1 MQLKKRNKLSI
12 GRPETLLNHSNDD
25 FTSILNESP
34 WERFV
39 DKTKPLVKIL
49 LVVAIIG
56 GSIYGGTLLF
66 GDKDSSKQSTEYASN
81 NADHQSDDKEKLH
94 QCLDDVAKANS
105 SPETSD
111 PEFYKKLIDGYDK
124 RLGCY
129 EKYPGIDLAGK
140 SQVEEN
146 RKSAIDS
153 SGTYKDIYLA
163 NGGSYEYKPTS
174 TVSHTNPTTGC
185 NYGLSESE
193 YIKCTDN
200 YNSRH
205 GTSVS
210 RTPPSVT
217 QTKPTPNMTASP
229 ETNNTALCSA
239 KKAEVHSLYSQYQSA
254 RNSADAVR
262 SKLSSV
268 DYSRPPG
275 FTGTQSQLDA
285 WRASEKQ
292 RLQNELSPLQ
302 SAERVAQQKYNTAQ
316 SEYSARGCY

>member
-1 MQLKKRNKLSI
+1 MQIKKRHTLSI
-12 GRPETLLNHSNDD
+12 NHSKASSSRHPSSD

-66 GDKDSSKQSTEYASN
+66 GNKDSSTQSTEYASN
-81 NADHQSDDKEKLH
+81 NTDHQSDDKEKLY
-94 QCLDDVAKANS
+94 QCLDDVAKVNP

-153 SGTYKDIYLA
+153 SGTYKDTYLA
-163 NGGSYEYKPTS
+163 SGGSYDYTTS
-174 TVSHTNPTTGC
+174 SNHANPTTGC
-185 NYGLSESE
+185 SYMLSESE

-200 YNSRH
+200 YNSKN
-205 GTSVS
+205 GTNVS
-210 RTPPSVT
+210 RILPPITTHSASIPSAPPSPSE
-217 QTKPTPNMTASP
+217 PTTPSP
-229 ETNNTALCSA
+229 STPTSGSIDYTALNECL
-239 KKAEVHSLYSQYQSA
+239 KKVNSYTTEASKARARQY
-254 RNSADAVR
+254 
-262 SKLSSV
+262 
-268 DYSRPPG
+268 
-275 FTGTQSQLDA
+275 
-285 WRASEKQ
+285 
-292 RLQNELSPLQ
+292 
-302 SAERVAQQKYNTAQ
+302 
-316 SEYSARGCY
+316 CYQTNM

>member
-1 MQLKKRNKLSI
+1 MQIKKRHTLSI
-12 GRPETLLNHSNDD
+12 NHSKASSSRHSSSD

-39 DKTKPLVKIL
+39 DKTKPLVKVL
-49 LVVAIIG
+49 LVVVIIG

-66 GDKDSSKQSTEYASN
+66 GNKDSSKQSTEYAN
-81 NADHQSDDKEKLH
+81 NNTDYQSDDKEKLY
-94 QCLDDVAKANS
+94 QCLEDVAKANP

-153 SGTYKDIYLA
+153 SGTYKDTYLA
-163 NGGSYEYKPTS
+163 SGGSYDYTTS
-174 TVSHTNPTTGC
+174 SNHVNPTTGC
-185 NYGLSESE
+185 SYTLSESE

-200 YNSRH
+200 YNSKN

-210 RTPPSVT
+210 RTPPS
-217 QTKPTPNMTASP
+217 TATSPAPVSP
-229 ETNNTALCSA
+229 EPSA
-239 KKAEVHSLYSQYQSA
+239 PGYVRTPSNPSLGNSPSNGGYDRSYWQRVCETQVRQS
-254 RNSADAVR
+254 S
-262 SKLSSV
+262 
-268 DYSRPPG
+268 G
-275 FTGTQSQLDA
+275 GTGLVQSQRDKA
-285 WRASEKQ
+285 
-292 RLQNELSPLQ
+292 
-302 SAERVAQQKYNTAQ
+302 VARCMHEHGY
-316 SEYSARGCY
+316 

>member
-1 MQLKKRNKLSI
+1 MQIKKRHTLSI
-12 GRPETLLNHSNDD
+12 NHSKASSSRHPSSD

-66 GDKDSSKQSTEYASN
+66 GNKDSGTQSTEYASN
-81 NADHQSDDKEKLH
+81 NTDHQSDDKEKLH
-94 QCLDDVAKANS
+94 QCLDDVARANP

-111 PEFYKKLIDGYDK
+111 SEFYKKLIDGYDK

-129 EKYPGIDLAGK
+129 EKYPGIDSAGK

-153 SGTYKDIYLA
+153 SGTYKDTYLA
-163 NGGSYEYKPTS
+163 SGGSYDYTTS
-174 TVSHTNPTTGC
+174 SNHVNPTTGC
-185 NYGLSESE
+185 SYTLSESE

-200 YNSRH
+200 YNSKN

-210 RTPPSVT
+210 RTPP
-217 QTKPTPNMTASP
+217 PTATSPAPVSP
-229 ETNNTALCSA
+229 EPSA
-239 KKAEVHSLYSQYQSA
+239 PGYVHTPSNPSSGNSPSNGGDDRSYWQRVCETQVRQS
-254 RNSADAVR
+254 S
-262 SKLSSV
+262 
-268 DYSRPPG
+268 G
-275 FTGTQSQLDA
+275 GTGLVQSQRDKA
-285 WRASEKQ
+285 
-292 RLQNELSPLQ
+292 
-302 SAERVAQQKYNTAQ
+302 VARCMHEHGY
-316 SEYSARGCY
+316 

>member
-1 MQLKKRNKLSI
+1 MQIKKCHTLSI
-12 GRPETLLNHSNDD
+12 NHSNTSSSRHSSSD

-66 GDKDSSKQSTEYASN
+66 GNKDSSKQSTEYASDN
-81 NADHQSDDKEKLH
+81 TDYQSDDKEKLY
-94 QCLDDVAKANS
+94 QCLEDVAKVNP

-153 SGTYKDIYLA
+153 SGTYKDTYLA
-163 NGGSYEYKPTS
+163 SGGGYDYTTS
-174 TVSHTNPTTGC
+174 SNHVNPTTGC
-185 NYGLSESE
+185 SYTLSESE

-200 YNSRH
+200 YNSKNS
-205 GTSVS
+205 TSVS
-210 RTPPSVT
+210 RTPPPTATHSA
-217 QTKPTPNMTASP
+217 PTPSSP
-229 ETNNTALCSA
+229 SLPSEPAAPSSSTPTSGSIDYTALNECL
-239 KKAEVHSLYSQYQSA
+239 KKVNSYTTEAGKARTRQY
-254 RNSADAVR
+254 
-262 SKLSSV
+262 
-268 DYSRPPG
+268 
-275 FTGTQSQLDA
+275 
-285 WRASEKQ
+285 
-292 RLQNELSPLQ
+292 
-302 SAERVAQQKYNTAQ
+302 
-316 SEYSARGCY
+316 CYQTWVGQ

>member
-1 MQLKKRNKLSI
+1 MRLKKRNKLSI
-12 GRPETLLNHSNDD
+12 GRSKTSLNHSNDD
-25 FTSILNESP
+25 FSSILYESP

-66 GDKDSSKQSTEYASN
+66 GNKDSSKQSTEYAN
-81 NADHQSDDKEKLH
+81 NNTDYQSDDKEKLY
-94 QCLDDVAKANS
+94 QCLEDVAKANP

-129 EKYPGIDLAGK
+129 EKYPGIDLASK

-153 SGTYKDIYLA
+153 SGTYKDTYLA
-163 NGGSYEYKPTS
+163 SGGSYDYTTS
-174 TVSHTNPTTGC
+174 SNHVNPTTGC
-185 NYGLSESE
+185 SYTLSESE

-200 YNSRH
+200 YNSKN

-210 RTPPSVT
+210 RTPP
-217 QTKPTPNMTASP
+217 PTATSPASASP
-229 ETNNTALCSA
+229 ERSA
-239 KKAEVHSLYSQYQSA
+239 PGYVHTSSNPSSGDRPSNGGYDKSYWQRVCETQVQQS
-254 RNSADAVR
+254 S
-262 SKLSSV
+262 
-268 DYSRPPG
+268 G
-275 FTGTQSQLDA
+275 GTGMVQSQRDKA
-285 WRASEKQ
+285 
-292 RLQNELSPLQ
+292 
-302 SAERVAQQKYNTAQ
+302 VARCMH
-316 SEYSARGCY
+316 EHGH